1 MTKLAVPPAG
11 TTGYGDTDNDTP
23 SNARFSDPY
32 GITSDGTY
40 VYVGIIVITSCVGLS
55 KKDLLPFL

>member
-1 MTKLAVPPAG
+1 MTTLAGPPAG

-23 SNARFSDPY
+23 SNARFRDPY

-40 VYVGIIVITSCVGLS
+40 VYVGDYLNNKIRRIE
-55 KKDLLPFL
+55 